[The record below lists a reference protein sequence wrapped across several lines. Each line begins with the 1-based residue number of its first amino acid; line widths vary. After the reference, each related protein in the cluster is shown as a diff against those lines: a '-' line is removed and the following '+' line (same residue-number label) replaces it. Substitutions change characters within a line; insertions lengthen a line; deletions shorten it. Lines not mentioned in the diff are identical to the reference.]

1 MTITIANNNPRIAY
15 TATASQTAFTVP
27 FEFFDA
33 SDLNVFINET
43 LKTITTHYTVS
54 GGNGSTG
61 TVTLTSGATVNDKV
75 LITRDVTLERTTDFP
90 TSGPFQVA
98 SLNTELDKI
107 IAMMA
112 DLNDLAG
119 RGIQLA
125 DSDTAV
131 SVILPNVTG
140 RAGKVLAFNSSTGAV
155 EAGPTITDTQTV
167 AQISADISTVAG
179 IQANVTTVAGV
190 SSNVATLAPISA
202 NITTVAGIQANVT
215 TVAGISANVTTVAGI
230 ASAVQSVAA
239 VASLITADFQSDL
252 NTLATSDIVAD
263 LNILATTDV
272 VADLA
277 QLAQTDFVS
286 DLNTVATTTV
296 INNIA
301 TVAGANSNITTV
313 AGSIANINTVGS
325 AISNVNSVGG
335 SIANVNTVASNLSG
349 VNSFAERY
357 QVGSTDPT
365 SSLDAG
371 DLFFNTSTNQLK
383 YYSGS
388 AWTTIIPS
396 SAAPAIE
403 DSGGTPV
410 LATGITDA
418 EIRTLIGAGTSS
430 FDGAFSS
437 LSGKPTTLSGY
448 GITDAL
454 ANNAVG
460 EIAADGVP
468 FTSNSTNSNAAKIG
482 LEDNGT
488 VRGYIGAT
496 SALCF
501 SAINSSASAVF
512 TVDQSG
518 NSIAGGYMIGTSQ
531 VQAGTASALS
541 GGGTLNLYRSA
552 NPFIS
557 WYSGSTTRGAYLQYV
572 GSSDT
577 MRAFEISDFQ
587 SSGNVTAYASD
598 ERLKKDFA
606 KVENALEK
614 VCSLE
619 GVTYKWDK
627 ETCESVGFKTK
638 FERTEIGLRAQQV
651 QEQFPEVVTGA
662 PFDLD
667 EDGNSMSGND
677 YLTMYYD
684 RLVPVLI
691 EAIKEQQTQIEGQ
704 QKQID
709 ELTQLIKVR

>member
-61 TVTLTSGATVNDKV
+61 TVTLTSGATVNDKI

-125 DSDTAV
+125 DSDSAV

-286 DLNTVATTTV
+286 DLNSVATTTV

-357 QVGSTDPT
+357 QVGSSDPT

-396 SAAPAIE
+396 TSAPAIE
-403 DSGGTPV
+403 DSGGSPV
-410 LATGITDA
+410 LATGITAA
-418 EIRTLIGAGTSS
+418 EVRTLISAGTSS

-468 FTSNSTNSNAAKIG
+468 FSVNSTNSNTFKIA
-482 LEDNGT
+482 LDDNGT
-488 VRGYIGAT
+488 VRGHVGA
-496 SALCF
+496 
-501 SAINSSASAVF
+501 SSSAVF
-512 TVDQSG
+512 VVGDGSG
-518 NSIAGGYMIGTSQ
+518 NVELSIDGSGNGTF
-531 VQAGTASALS
+531 T
-541 GGGTLNLYRSA
+541 
-552 NPFIS
+552 
-557 WYSGSTTRGAYLQYV
+557 
-572 GSSDT
+572 
-577 MRAFEISDFQ
+577 
-587 SSGNVTAYASD
+587 GNVTAFSD
-598 ERLKKDFA
+598 ERLKSDIETLDGSKVYQMRGVSFIKDGA
-606 KVENALEK
+606 VGSGVIAQELQKVAPEL
-614 VCSLE
+614 VH
-619 GVTYKWDK
+619 DK
-627 ETCESVGFKTK
+627 GEYLSV
-638 FERTEIGLRAQQV
+638 AY
-651 QEQFPEVVTGA
+651 
-662 PFDLD
+662 
-667 EDGNSMSGND
+667 GNLAG
-677 YLTMYYD
+677 Y
-684 RLVPVLI
+684 LI
-691 EAIKEQQTQIEGQ
+691 EALKEQNKQIQEQ

-709 ELTQLIKVR
+709 ELMQLVKVR

>member
-61 TVTLTSGATVNDKV
+61 TVTLTSGATVNDKI

-179 IQANVTTVAGV
+179 IQANVTTVAGI
-190 SSNVATLAPISA
+190 SSNVSAVGPIAA
-202 NITTVAGIQANVT
+202 NVTTVAGIQANVT

-365 SSLDAG
+365 SSLDSG

-396 SAAPAIE
+396 TAAPAIE

-410 LATGITDA
+410 LASGITAA
-418 EIRTLIGAGTSS
+418 EVRTLIGAGTSS
-430 FDGAFSS
+430 FDGAYGS
-437 LSGKPTTLSGY
+437 LTGTPTIPSNVSDLTNDSGF
-448 GITDAL
+448 ITS
-454 ANNAVG
+454 
-460 EIAADGVP
+460 ADGG
-468 FTSNSTNSNAAKIG
+468 NAAT
-482 LEDNGT
+482 LDSLDST
-488 VRGYIGAT
+488 QFLRSDADDT
-496 SALCF
+496 STGNLTIQKDAPKLVLD
-501 SAINSSASAVF
+501 SSS
-512 TVDQSG
+512 
-518 NSIAGGYMIGTSQ
+518 
-531 VQAGTASALS
+531 
-541 GGGTLNLYRSA
+541 
-552 NPFIS
+552 
-557 WYSGSTTRGAYLQYV
+557 SGSTTNEQSATISLGESGTGGAALHLAYTGDGYSYIGMGSLGADNIPDNRAMRLFYTNDNV
-572 GSSDT
+572 HFYDSLSCAGNITAYSSD
-577 MRAFEISDFQ
+577 R
-587 SSGNVTAYASD
+587 
-598 ERLKKDFA
+598 RLK
-606 KVENALEK
+606 ENIKTIESGLDK
-614 VCSLE
+614 ICRLR
-619 GVTYKWDK
+619 GVTFDWKDGLEELGFSPEMK
-627 ETCESVGFKTK
+627 TET
-638 FERTEIGLRAQQV
+638 GLIAQEL
-651 QEQFPEVVTGA
+651 QEVMPDAVVPA
-662 PFDLD
+662 PFDHD
-667 EDGNSMSGND
+667 NNGSISGEN
-677 YLTMYYD
+677 YLT
-684 RLVPVLI
+684 VKPEKIIPVLI

>member
-61 TVTLTSGATVNDKV
+61 TVTLTSGATVNDKI

-179 IQANVTTVAGV
+179 IQANVTTVAGI
-190 SSNVATLAPISA
+190 SSNVSAVGPIAA
-202 NITTVAGIQANVT
+202 NVTTVAGIQANVT

-272 VADLA
+272 VSDLA
-277 QLAQTDFVS
+277 QLATTDFVS
-286 DLNTVATTTV
+286 DLNSVATTTV

-365 SSLDAG
+365 SSLDSG

-396 SAAPAIE
+396 TAAPAIE

-410 LATGITDA
+410 LASGITDA

-430 FDGAFSS
+430 FDGAYGS
-437 LSGKPTTLSGY
+437 LTGTPTIPSNVSDLTNDSGF
-448 GITDAL
+448 ITS
-454 ANNAVG
+454 
-460 EIAADGVP
+460 ADGG
-468 FTSNSTNSNAAKIG
+468 NAAT
-482 LEDNGT
+482 LDSLDST
-488 VRGYIGAT
+488 QFLRSDADDT
-496 SALCF
+496 STGNLTIQKDAPKLVLD
-501 SAINSSASAVF
+501 SSS
-512 TVDQSG
+512 
-518 NSIAGGYMIGTSQ
+518 
-531 VQAGTASALS
+531 
-541 GGGTLNLYRSA
+541 
-552 NPFIS
+552 
-557 WYSGSTTRGAYLQYV
+557 SGSTTNEQSATISLGESGTGGAALHLAYTGDGYSYIGMGSLGADNIPDNRAMRLFYTNDNV
-572 GSSDT
+572 HFYDSLTCAGNITAYSSD
-577 MRAFEISDFQ
+577 R
-587 SSGNVTAYASD
+587 
-598 ERLKKDFA
+598 RLK
-606 KVENALEK
+606 ENIKTIESGLDK
-614 VCSLE
+614 ICRLR
-619 GVTYKWDK
+619 GVTFDWKDGLEELGFSPEMK
-627 ETCESVGFKTK
+627 TET
-638 FERTEIGLRAQQV
+638 GLIAQEL
-651 QEQFPEVVTGA
+651 QEVMPDAVVPA
-662 PFDLD
+662 PFDHD
-667 EDGNSMSGND
+667 NNGSISGEN
-677 YLTMYYD
+677 YLT
-684 RLVPVLI
+684 VKPEKIIPVLI